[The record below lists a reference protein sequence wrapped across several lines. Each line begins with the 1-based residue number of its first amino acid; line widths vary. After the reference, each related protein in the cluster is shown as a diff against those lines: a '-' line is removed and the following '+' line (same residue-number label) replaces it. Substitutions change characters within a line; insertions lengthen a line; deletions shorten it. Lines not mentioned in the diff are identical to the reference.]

1 MKIFVSQEI
10 EIIIAKHCADTKKR
24 KDFTWHYLYV
34 ISSIYI
40 RPYTDKRIED
50 SDYVPI
56 NMELLRTLISEQES
70 KAIINNLVE
79 LNILETD
86 GIYIIGEKSRGY
98 KIKDKWSLTWKLQ
111 EMKDQELA
119 EKLTAKNGT
128 IKDNVDQY
136 GKGYQIVNHWFK
148 LLEMDIKKAKKCISN
163 RYTRD
168 QHLDRLNSGYC
179 SINLFSNEMKFI
191 SVDDTSNRLHCN
203 LTNIN
208 AKLRQFLTVDG
219 ERLAQ
224 VDISNSQPLFLGMV
238 MKNNT
243 MVDSVELDKY
253 LGLVCSGQFYEFL
266 AKKMPGKPLNLKDEE
281 VKKKFKKSI
290 FSGVL
295 FDENRVKLSKWEL
308 LFQKEFPT
316 IFAAVRE
323 IKAENYNVMAIML
336 QKMESTF
343 IFNAVAVIDREIGK
357 GKAPLL
363 TIHDSIVSTPE
374 YIDMVQQIMEHLF
387 EEEFGLLPKLK
398 VTKF

>member
-1 MKIFVSQEI
+1 MY
-10 EIIIAKHCADTKKR
+10 TKKR
-24 KDFTWHYLYV
+24 KDFTSHYLYAV
-34 ISSIYI
+34 SNIFI
-40 RPYTDKRIED
+40 RPYTDKRLEG
-50 SDYVPI
+50 SDFVPI
-56 NMELLRTLISEQES
+56 NMELFRTLVSEQES
-70 KAIINNLVE
+70 KPILDNLVK
-79 LNILETD
+79 LNIIETD
-86 GIYIIGEKSRGY
+86 GIFIIGEKSKGY
-98 KIKDKWSLTWKLQ
+98 KINDKFTLKWKLE
-111 EMKDQELA
+111 EMKDIKLA
-119 EKLTAKNGT
+119 KKLTNKYEKIEASINE
-128 IKDNVDQY
+128 Y
-136 GKGYQIVNHWFK
+136 GAGYRIVSYWFK
-148 LLEMDIKKAKKCISN
+148 LLEIDRKKAKKYISN
-163 RYTRD
+163 HFRGDNGKY
-168 QHLDRLNSGYC
+168 NSAFC
-179 SINLFSNEMKFI
+179 SINLFNNEMKFI
-191 SVDDTSNRLHCN
+191 SVDNTSNRLHCN

-208 AKLRQFLTVDG
+208 AKLRQFLTVDE

-253 LGLVCSGQFYEFL
+253 VGLVCSGQFYEFL

>member
-1 MKIFVSQEI
+1 
-10 EIIIAKHCADTKKR
+10 
-24 KDFTWHYLYV
+24 
-34 ISSIYI
+34 
-40 RPYTDKRIED
+40 
-50 SDYVPI
+50 
-56 NMELLRTLISEQES
+56 MELLRTLISEQES
-70 KAIINNLVE
+70 KAIMENLLE

-86 GIYIIGEKSRGY
+86 GIYIIGEKSKGY

-119 EKLTAKNGT
+119 EKITAKNGT
-128 IKDNVDQY
+128 IKDNVNQY
-136 GKGYQIVNHWFK
+136 GKGYQIVNHWFQI
-148 LLEMDIKKAKKCISN
+148 LEMDVKKAKKCISN

-168 QHLDRLNSGYC
+168 QHLDRLNSAYC

-191 SVDDTSNRLHCN
+191 TVDDTSNRLHCN
-203 LTNIN
+203 LTNID
-208 AKLRQFLTVDG
+208 AKLRKFLTVDG
-219 ERLAQ
+219 ERLSQ
-224 VDISNSQPLFLGMV
+224 VDINNSQPLFLGMV
-238 MKNNT
+238 MKGIK
-243 MVDSVELDKY
+243 MVDPNELDSY
-253 LGLVCSGQFYEFL
+253 LKFVCSGQFYEYL
-266 AKKMPGKPLNLKDEE
+266 AKKMPGKSLNLKNKE
-281 VKKKFKKSI
+281 VRKKFKQSI

-295 FDENRVKLSKWEL
+295 FDEDRDKLSKYEK

-323 IKAENYNVMAIML
+323 IKAKNYNAMAIML

-387 EEEFGLLPKLK
+387 EEEFGLLPTLE